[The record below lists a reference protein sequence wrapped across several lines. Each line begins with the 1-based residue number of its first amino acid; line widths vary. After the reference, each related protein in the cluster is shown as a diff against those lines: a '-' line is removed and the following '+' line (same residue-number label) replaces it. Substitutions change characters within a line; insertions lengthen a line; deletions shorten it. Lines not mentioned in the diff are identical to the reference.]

1 MPHIIPIKDLKNTS
15 AISEMCH
22 SINEPLFVTKN
33 GYGDMVIM
41 NMELYEKMAYMND
54 IYEKIKQGEKAIDT
68 NRVMSAENSLDML
81 RSKYEK

>member
-68 NRVMSAENSLDML
+68 NRVMSAENSLDTL
-81 RSKYEK
+81 RRKYEI

>member
-1 MPHIIPIKDLKNTS
+1 MPHTMPIKDLKNTS

-68 NRVMSAENSLDML
+68 NRVMSAENSLDTL
-81 RSKYEK
+81 RRKYEI

>member
-68 NRVMSAENSLDML
+68 NRVMSAENSLDTL
-81 RSKYEK
+81 RSKYEI